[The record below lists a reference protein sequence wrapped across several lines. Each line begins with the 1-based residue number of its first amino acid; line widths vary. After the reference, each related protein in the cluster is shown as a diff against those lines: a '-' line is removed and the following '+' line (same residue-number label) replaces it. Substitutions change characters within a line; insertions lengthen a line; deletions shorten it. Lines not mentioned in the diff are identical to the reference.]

1 MPQEFDRLVEEVV
14 IKRDDRRYSLQIK
27 GTIYVR
33 GMNII
38 NTAKG
43 LHWEPF
49 TTEMGAWDTLD
60 EARIAGQKYRSNEEE
75 SNYIEKIVLSVYL

>member
-14 IKRDDRRYSLQIK
+14 IKQRKDGRYSLQIK
-27 GTIYVR
+27 GTIYVK
-33 GMNII
+33 GMNIL

-49 TTEMGAWDTLD
+49 TTEMGAWNTID
-60 EARIAGQKYRSNEEE
+60 EARDAGQKYRRSG
-75 SNYIEKIVLSVYL
+75 EKDDKYVEKVV